1 MNSTCHMQD
10 LNPGGEDNNIS
21 INHPRDIINENKLLF
36 KKKKTYRSKNLHQK
50 AQMLHILES
59 TPTYLSQKK
68 PTSLPQ
74 V

>member
-36 KKKKTYRSKNLHQK
+36 KKKKLIEVKTS
-50 AQMLHILES
+50 I
-59 TPTYLSQKK
+59 KK
-68 PTSLPQ
+68 HKCYTF
-74 V
+74 